1 LPKVQKKG
9 SDKDLRARKD
19 EIGLISFSKALDY
32 LFKKEHNYNVYPELG
47 QLSPKNK
54 KNPKRQKK

>member
-32 LFKKEHNYNVYPELG
+32 LFKKEHNYNVNPDWGSCPQKTKRTL
-47 QLSPKNK
+47 KDK
-54 KNPKRQKK
+54 KK